1 MIPRRFLRVALRP
14 IVWGVMLSAPAVSA
28 QSQRPDPVP
37 PAPQAAEGDVLKL
50 TIDDAV
56 KRAIENN
63 PDLAIVRL
71 GTDVEAARVSQADSA
86 YRPVFSTV
94 FGRSSVMS
102 PSSSFDQIEG
112 IETTDLFAT
121 TGLRQ
126 RLRTGGG
133 TWALGWDA
141 SRTASDSFINSF
153 NPTLRSGL
161 LVAFSQ
167 PLLRDRKIDAVRVQN
182 VIVKRNLKSSEL
194 RSLQASVQ
202 TVAAVKQA
210 YWTLKAAQANV
221 TVQQRS
227 LELAEDLVRQNQA
240 RVNVG
245 QAPPL
250 DLVQAQAE
258 VATRRENLIRADA
271 IAKDAED
278 RLRRLMMDPSDT
290 SFWNVRL
297 SPVDEPVSDNTP
309 PDQARAVESALRD
322 RYDLALLRQDLENAD
337 TNVEFFNN
345 QKLPDVR
352 LEASYRGG
360 GVGGTQLVRTGPF
373 PGTVT
378 GSVDTGFGDVL
389 GQVFGR
395 DFPTWS
401 VGVTVNYPI
410 GRSFEDAGLAR
421 AEIERKQSAQR
432 IASLQLQVA
441 ETVRSAARDVQSTK
455 ERVDAARAGE
465 TLAQQRLTV
474 ENRRFDA
481 GFSTTF
487 LVTQAQRDLL
497 QAQVNLLQA
506 VLDHQSSLVNF
517 EAVQKAPNQGAGDG
531 SFSGSGA
538 VVPFAPSSPQGI
550 FRISG
555 GL

>member
-14 IVWGVMLSAPAVSA
+14 IVWGLVLAAPAVSA

-37 PAPQAAEGDVLKL
+37 AAPQAAEGDVLKL
-50 TIDDAV
+50 TIDEAV

-133 TWALGWDA
+133 TWSLGWDA

-194 RSLQASVQ
+194 RALQASVQ

-210 YWTLKAAQANV
+210 YWTLKAALANV

-278 RLRRLMMDPSDT
+278 RLRRLMMDPADT

-322 RYDLALLRQDLENAD
+322 RYDLALLRQDLDNAD

-410 GRSFEDAGLAR
+410 GRSFEEAGLAR

-474 ENRRFDA
+474 ESRRFDA

-517 EAVQKAPNQGAGDG
+517 EAVQKAPNQSAGDA
-531 SFSGSGA
+531 SFIGSGA
-538 VVPFAPSSPQGI
+538 VVPFGPSSPQGI
-550 FRISG
+550 FRG
-555 GL
+555 GGN

>member
-14 IVWGVMLSAPAVSA
+14 IVWGLVLAAPAVSA

-37 PAPQAAEGDVLKL
+37 AAPQAAEGDVLKL

-63 PDLAIVRL
+63 PDLAVVRL

-94 FGRSSVMS
+94 FGRSSVMT

-133 TWALGWDA
+133 TWSLGWDA

-153 NPTLRSGL
+153 NPTLRSGH

-194 RSLQASVQ
+194 RALQASVQ

-210 YWTLKAAQANV
+210 YWTLKAALANV

-278 RLRRLMMDPSDT
+278 RLRRLMMDPADT

-309 PDQARAVESALRD
+309 PDQARAVEGALRD
-322 RYDLALLRQDLENAD
+322 RYDLALLRQDLDNAD

-410 GRSFEDAGLAR
+410 GRSFEEAGLAR

-474 ENRRFDA
+474 ESRRFDA

-517 EAVQKAPNQGAGDG
+517 EAVQKAPNQSAGDA
-531 SFSGSGA
+531 SFIGSGA
-538 VVPFAPSSPQGI
+538 VVPFGPSSPQGI
-550 FRISG
+550 FRG
-555 GL
+555 GGN

>member
-1 MIPRRFLRVALRP
+1 MTPSRFLRAALRS
-14 IVWGVMLSAPAVSA
+14 IVWGVVLAAPAVSA
-28 QSQRPDPVP
+28 QTPRPDPASA
-37 PAPQAAEGDVLKL
+37 APQPAQEADILKL

-94 FGRSSVMS
+94 FGRSSVMTA
-102 PSSSFDQIEG
+102 SSSFDQAIEG
-112 IETTDLFAT
+112 IETTELFAT

-126 RLRTGGG
+126 RLRTGSG
-133 TWALGWDA
+133 TWSLGWDA

-194 RSLQASVQ
+194 RALQASVQ

-271 IAKDAED
+271 TARDAED

-322 RYDLALLRQDLENAD
+322 RYDLTLLRQDLENAD

-360 GVGGTQLVRTGPF
+360 GVGGTQLVRTGSF

-401 VGVTVNYPI
+401 LGVTVNYPI
-410 GRSFEDAGLAR
+410 GRSFEEAGLAR
-421 AEIERKQSAQR
+421 AEIERKQSAHR
-432 IASLQLQVA
+432 ISSLQLQIA
-441 ETVRSAARDVQSTK
+441 ETVRGAARDVQSTK

-517 EAVQKAPNQGAGDG
+517 EAVQKAPPQGAGDASITG
-531 SFSGSGA
+531 SA
-538 VVPFAPSSPQGI
+538 VVPFQPSNPQGI
-550 FRISG
+550 FRIG
-555 GL
+555 G

>member
-14 IVWGVMLSAPAVSA
+14 IVWGLVLAAPAVSA

-37 PAPQAAEGDVLKL
+37 AAPQAAEGDVLKL

-63 PDLAIVRL
+63 PDLAVVRL

-94 FGRSSVMS
+94 FGRSSVMT

-133 TWALGWDA
+133 TWSLGWDA

-194 RSLQASVQ
+194 RALQASVQ

-210 YWTLKAAQANV
+210 YWTLKAALANV

-278 RLRRLMMDPSDT
+278 RLRRLMMDPADT

-322 RYDLALLRQDLENAD
+322 RYDLALLRQDLDNAD

-410 GRSFEDAGLAR
+410 GRSFEEAGLAR

-474 ENRRFDA
+474 ESRRFDA

-517 EAVQKAPNQGAGDG
+517 EAVQKAPNQSAGDA
-531 SFSGSGA
+531 SFIGSGA
-538 VVPFAPSSPQGI
+538 VVPFGPSSPQGI
-550 FRISG
+550 FRG
-555 GL
+555 GGN

>member
-14 IVWGVMLSAPAVSA
+14 IVWGVVLSSPAVSA
-28 QSQRPDPVP
+28 QSQRPDPAP
-37 PAPQAAEGDVLKL
+37 AAPQAAEGDVLKL
-50 TIDDAV
+50 TIDEAV

-102 PSSSFDQIEG
+102 PSSSFDQVEG

-133 TWALGWDA
+133 TWSLGWDA

-194 RSLQASVQ
+194 RALQASVQ

-278 RLRRLMMDPSDT
+278 RLRRLMMDPADT

-360 GVGGTQLVRTGPF
+360 GVGGTQLVRTGAF

-410 GRSFEDAGLAR
+410 GRSFEEAGHAR

-517 EAVQKAPNQGAGDG
+517 EAVQKAPAQGAGDASLTG
-531 SFSGSGA
+531 SSA

-550 FRISG
+550 FRSG
-555 GL
+555 GGN

>member
-14 IVWGVMLSAPAVSA
+14 IVWGLVLAAPAVSA

-37 PAPQAAEGDVLKL
+37 AAPQAAEGDVLKL
-50 TIDDAV
+50 TIDEAV

-133 TWALGWDA
+133 TWSLGWDA

-194 RSLQASVQ
+194 RALQASVQ

-210 YWTLKAAQANV
+210 YWTLKAALANV

-278 RLRRLMMDPSDT
+278 RLRRLMMDPADT

-309 PDQARAVESALRD
+309 PDQARAVEGALRD
-322 RYDLALLRQDLENAD
+322 RYDLALLRQDLDNAD

-410 GRSFEDAGLAR
+410 GRSFEEAGLAR

-517 EAVQKAPNQGAGDG
+517 EAVQKAPNQSAGDA
-531 SFSGSGA
+531 SFIGSGA
-538 VVPFAPSSPQGI
+538 VVPFGPSSPQGI
-550 FRISG
+550 FRG
-555 GL
+555 GGN

>member
-14 IVWGVMLSAPAVSA
+14 IVWGLVLAAPAVSA

-37 PAPQAAEGDVLKL
+37 AAPQAAEGDVLKL
-50 TIDDAV
+50 TIDEAV

-133 TWALGWDA
+133 TWSLGWDA

-167 PLLRDRKIDAVRVQN
+167 PLVRDRKIDAVRVQN

-194 RSLQASVQ
+194 RALQASVQ

-210 YWTLKAAQANV
+210 YWTLKAALANV

-278 RLRRLMMDPSDT
+278 RLRRLMMDPADT

-309 PDQARAVESALRD
+309 PDQARAVEGALRD
-322 RYDLALLRQDLENAD
+322 RYDLALLRQDLDNAD

-410 GRSFEDAGLAR
+410 GRSFEEAGLAR

-517 EAVQKAPNQGAGDG
+517 EAVQKAPNQSAGDA
-531 SFSGSGA
+531 SFIGSGA
-538 VVPFAPSSPQGI
+538 VVPFGPSSPQGI
-550 FRISG
+550 FRG
-555 GL
+555 GGN

>member
-1 MIPRRFLRVALRP
+1 MIPSRFLRVAVRP
-14 IVWGVMLSAPAVSA
+14 IVWGVVLSVPAVSA
-28 QSQRPDPVP
+28 QSQRPDPAP
-37 PAPQAAEGDVLKL
+37 AAPQAAEGDVLKL

-133 TWALGWDA
+133 TWSLGWDA

-194 RSLQASVQ
+194 RALQASVQ

-210 YWTLKAAQANV
+210 YWTLKAALANV

-278 RLRRLMMDPSDT
+278 RLRRLMMDPADT

-309 PDQARAVESALRD
+309 PDQARAVEGALRD
-322 RYDLALLRQDLENAD
+322 RYDLALLRQDLDNAD

-410 GRSFEDAGLAR
+410 GRSFEEAGLAR

-517 EAVQKAPNQGAGDG
+517 EAVQKAPNQSAGDA
-531 SFSGSGA
+531 SFIGSGA
-538 VVPFAPSSPQGI
+538 VVPFGPSSPQGI
-550 FRISG
+550 FRG
-555 GL
+555 GGN

>member
-1 MIPRRFLRVALRP
+1 MTLSRFLRVAIRAT
-14 IVWGVMLSAPAVSA
+14 VWGLVLVAPAVSA
-28 QSQRPDPVP
+28 QSQRPDPA
-37 PAPQAAEGDVLKL
+37 PASPQTATEGDVLKL

-63 PDLAIVRL
+63 PDLAVVRL

-102 PSSSFDQIEG
+102 PSSSFDQVEG

-133 TWALGWDA
+133 TWTLGWDA
-141 SRTASDSFINSF
+141 SRTASDSLINSF

-161 LVAFSQ
+161 LVAISQ

-194 RSLQASVQ
+194 RALQASVQ

-245 QAPPL
+245 QSPPL

-271 IAKDAED
+271 IARDAED
-278 RLRRLMMDPSDT
+278 RLRRLMMDPSDA

-309 PDQARAVESALRD
+309 PDQAKAVESALRE
-322 RYDLALLRQDLENAD
+322 RYDLSLLRQDLENAD
-337 TNVEFFNN
+337 TNVEFFTN

-401 VGVTVNYPI
+401 LGVTVNYPI
-410 GRSFEDAGLAR
+410 GRSFEEAGLAR
-421 AEIERKQSAQR
+421 AEIERKQSSHR
-432 IASLQLQVA
+432 IASLQLQIA
-441 ETVRSAARDVQSTK
+441 ETVRSAARDVQSTR

-465 TLAQQRLTV
+465 NLAQQRLTV

-517 EAVQKAPNQGAGDG
+517 EAVQKAPPQVAGDA
-531 SFSGSGA
+531 SFTGA
-538 VVPFAPSSPQGI
+538 VVPFGPSNPQGI
-550 FRISG
+550 FRIGG

>member
-1 MIPRRFLRVALRP
+1 MTLSRFLRAALRP
-14 IVWGVMLSAPAVSA
+14 IVWGVVLAAPAVSA
-28 QSQRPDPVP
+28 QTPRADQASA
-37 PAPQAAEGDVLKL
+37 APQPAQEADILKL

-71 GTDVEAARVSQADSA
+71 GPDVEAARVSQADSA

-102 PSSSFDQIEG
+102 PSSSFDQAIEG
-112 IETTDLFAT
+112 IETTEVFAT

-133 TWALGWDA
+133 TWSLGWDA

-161 LVAFSQ
+161 LVALSQ
-167 PLLRDRKIDAVRVQN
+167 PLLRDRKIDAVRVQD
-182 VIVKRNLKSSEL
+182 VIAKRNLKSSEL
-194 RSLQASVQ
+194 RALQASVQ
-202 TVAAVKQA
+202 TVASVKQA
-210 YWTLKAAQANV
+210 YWTLKAALANV

-271 IAKDAED
+271 IARNAED
-278 RLRRLMMDPSDT
+278 RLRRLMMDPADT

-309 PDQARAVESALRD
+309 PDQDQAVQSALRD
-322 RYDLALLRQDLENAD
+322 RYDLALLRQEWDNAD

-360 GVGGTQLVRTGPF
+360 GVGGTQLVRTGSF

-378 GSVDTGFGDVL
+378 GSVG
-389 GQVFGR
+389 
-395 DFPTWS
+395 
-401 VGVTVNYPI
+401 Y
-410 GRSFEDAGLAR
+410 
-421 AEIERKQSAQR
+421 
-432 IASLQLQVA
+432 
-441 ETVRSAARDVQSTK
+441 
-455 ERVDAARAGE
+455 
-465 TLAQQRLTV
+465 
-474 ENRRFDA
+474 
-481 GFSTTF
+481 
-487 LVTQAQRDLL
+487 
-497 QAQVNLLQA
+497 
-506 VLDHQSSLVNF
+506 
-517 EAVQKAPNQGAGDG
+517 
-531 SFSGSGA
+531 
-538 VVPFAPSSPQGI
+538 GI
-550 FRISG
+550 R
-555 GL
+555 